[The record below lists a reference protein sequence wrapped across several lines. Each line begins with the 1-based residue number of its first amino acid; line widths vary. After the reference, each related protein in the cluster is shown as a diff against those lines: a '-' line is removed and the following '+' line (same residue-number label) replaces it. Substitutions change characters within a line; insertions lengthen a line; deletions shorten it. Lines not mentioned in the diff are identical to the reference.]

1 MFFTF
6 YVQLGFTGIRVT
18 DQRQVAHTGTS
29 KSALCT
35 PAVRQ
40 ICILLI
46 HLILWYLQKRVC
58 AEHGCLWCLES
69 TKVNTSPP
77 VLKDLHW
84 LPLSQRV
91 DFKTALMVWK
101 CVHDQVYLSDLCVP
115 ANAISGRQHLRSATT
130 DTLLVTRARTATGQ
144 RSFAVYGPAT

>member
-1 MFFTF
+1 MRTL
-6 YVQLGFTGIRVT
+6 VHPSL
-18 DQRQVAHTGTS
+18 
-29 KSALCT
+29 LC
-35 PAVRQ
+35 VRQ
-40 ICILLI
+40 QYGRYRHLADTFDTLVSSETSLCRTWLL
-46 HLILWYLQKRVC
+46 VVSG
-58 AEHGCLWCLES
+58 EHQSEHI
-69 TKVNTSPP
+69 TP

>member
-1 MFFTF
+1 MYASSTADI
-6 YVQLGFTGIRVT
+6 G
-18 DQRQVAHTGTS
+18 
-29 KSALCT
+29 
-35 PAVRQ
+35 
-40 ICILLI
+40 ILLI